1 MLCNGWAAAAVSKSS
16 RIFRCFGNFHGDGGN
31 LDLGML
37 RKVPCASRKFISC
50 RKNGLKRT
58 FSGKFFRGVD
68 QMGAKEKKCVFFRQP
83 SPPPPIWPKPVSSTV
98 PLQTTV
104 LACEPLERASNETAA
119 VLVSCSRN
127 YGPPCMFTWLVLN
140 SKDIWNY
147 SKCIRHFLKI

>member
-1 MLCNGWAAAAVSKSS
+1 M
-16 RIFRCFGNFHGDGGN
+16 DGGRRFEKFAN
-31 LDLGML
+31 FSLFWQFSWRRDGGSLDLGML
-37 RKVPCASRKFISC
+37 WKVPCTNSLFYVEKMSGNWLSEENLSAVWVKWARRK
-50 RKNGLKRT
+50 KW
-58 FSGKFFRGVD
+58 
-68 QMGAKEKKCVFFRQP
+68 VFFRQP
-83 SPPPPIWPKPVSSTV
+83 PPPPPMWPTPVSSTV